1 MKEKHIEKINREIN
15 ETIIPI
21 MNDWSIFNED
31 DMQRLLKKFGNICRD
46 ETSVFR
52 KKILSEEKLLDS
64 LLEIGNK
71 YKDNIHILIEIVS
84 SIHNR
89 VYVN

>member
-15 ETIIPI
+15 EIIIPI

-52 KKILSEEKLLDS
+52 KKIL
-64 LLEIGNK
+64 
-71 YKDNIHILIEIVS
+71 
-84 SIHNR
+84 
-89 VYVN
+89 

>member
-31 DMQRLLKKFGNICRD
+31 DMQRMLKNLGIYVEMKLLCLEKKFYQRRN
-46 ETSVFR
+46 
-52 KKILSEEKLLDS
+52 
-64 LLEIGNK
+64 
-71 YKDNIHILIEIVS
+71 Y
-84 SIHNR
+84 
-89 VYVN
+89 

>member
-52 KKILSEEKLLDS
+52 KKILSEE
-64 LLEIGNK
+64 IR
-71 YKDNIHILIEIVS
+71 
-84 SIHNR
+84 NR
-89 VYVN
+89 KQV